1 VKLGLTTDT
10 FERPT
15 DLGDKNDPQILYF
28 RSYLRMRLYI
38 GGLGVL
44 LPLLLWIAEG
54 PLLKGDWRVRDSLSA
69 YYHSGARDIFVGVL
83 CAVGLLL
90 ITYMAGKPR
99 SFDFVLSSI
108 AGVAA
113 LVVALLPT
121 ERPYLGEQ
129 DVRCGLLVDPLPPA
143 CTRVQQLFG
152 EDAIARVHLGSAGL
166 FIASLAVLCFVFA
179 WRERQHQDHS
189 GHGPFHIW
197 FHVAC
202 GALIVLAVIWVFA
215 GVDLSAGDWNFTPLY
230 VGEVVSVLAFGA
242 SWFLKGIDLLRPPSR
257 AVEKPTPAR
266 A

>member
-1 VKLGLTTDT
+1 MLGLTTET
-10 FERPT
+10 FKRPADLSDKT
-15 DLGDKNDPQILYF
+15 DPHILYF

-44 LPLLLWIAEG
+44 LPLLLWSAEG
-54 PLLKGDWRVRDSLSA
+54 PLLQGDWRIRDSLSA

-108 AGVAA
+108 SGIAA
-113 LVVALLPT
+113 LGVALLPT
-121 ERPYLGEQ
+121 ERPYLDELAP
-129 DVRCGLLVDPLPPA
+129 RCGPLVDPLPAA

-152 EDAIARVHLGSAGL
+152 ESTIANVHFVSAGL
-166 FIASLAVLCFVFA
+166 FITSLAVLCFVFA
-179 WRERQHQDHS
+179 WRERQHRDSS
-189 GHGPFHIW
+189 GHGPVHIW

-202 GALIVLAVIWVFA
+202 GTMIVFA
-215 GVDLSAGDWNFTPLY
+215 LVWVPWGVDLTLGESRLTTLY
-230 VGEVVSVLAFGA
+230 VGEVVSVFAFGA
-242 SWFLKGIDLLRPPSR
+242 SWFLKGIDLLRPR
-257 AVEKPTPAR
+257 ARVAEKRIPAQ